1 MSVVSKQ
8 FNVLSSA
15 SIEASPEIQHWVAQ
29 FPEGIRT
36 IAKTMLSHLKFVSRD
51 VYSAWLRRVVTNL
64 PEGRTY
70 ALYSVRKLGDGLQLW
85 SDDGEIV
92 ERLGASLG
100 SEDLV
105 YSLVAN
111 LNRPG
116 FVGGSIP

>member
-1 MSVVSKQ
+1 
-8 FNVLSSA
+8 
-15 SIEASPEIQHWVAQ
+15 
-29 FPEGIRT
+29 
-36 IAKTMLSHLKFVSRD
+36 MLSHLKFVSRD

>member
-8 FNVLSSA
+8 FNALSSA
-15 SIEASPEIQHWVAQ
+15 AIEASPEIQHWVAQ

-51 VYSAWLRRVVTNL
+51 VYSGWLRGVVANL

-92 ERLGASLG
+92 ERPGTSLG

-111 LNRPG
+111 LVRSH
-116 FVGGSIP
+116 FTLKR